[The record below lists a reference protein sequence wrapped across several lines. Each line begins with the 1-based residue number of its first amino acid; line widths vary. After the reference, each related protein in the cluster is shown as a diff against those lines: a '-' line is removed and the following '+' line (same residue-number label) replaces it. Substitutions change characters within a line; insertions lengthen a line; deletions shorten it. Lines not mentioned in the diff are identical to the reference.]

1 MTMAAVLAA
10 VFMISVAPPMAQA
23 PAACATWQACRDAT
37 EQALREARHE
47 EAHDLAWR
55 TVQRG
60 PKDDAAL
67 LTLLARA
74 QALSG
79 RTDDALVMVRRLA
92 DRGVLVEARTDEA
105 FARVRTRAA
114 WADLEARL
122 VALEQRLAEASS
134 AATTP
139 STTPSSPSPSPA
151 PRATVSRADAPARPP
166 VARAT
171 PSSAVPP
178 ETTARMRAG
187 EPVAEVAPRP
197 PEPGAT
203 SAAPAAAGAGV
214 AAAFLAAGGP
224 AATATPASDAPASR
238 RAPATPAVG
247 ATVEAAASPMPPAA
261 SGAPATAAPPRA
273 SGVNRAPAEAPL
285 GDNRRESAAAPAR
298 ARGGPA
304 ASVAAGPSAGV
315 AAPARSASAAAA
327 APMAAAEEREAVFE
341 ERVRLSTPP
350 FQLSA
355 MVYDAVSA
363 RLLLGDRD
371 GRKVRVLGD
380 GFDAP
385 VDLVRAESAGFGV
398 VMAVDIDRVRGDLWV
413 ASAQDAAGG
422 AGGLHRM
429 QLISGRP
436 LQTLAPP
443 AGQQPWHPV
452 AVHVAPTG
460 VITADDQGQLWMA
473 SAGAAALR
481 RVGRVP
487 AQGPLAMTAVPGRSD
502 AVLVASATQVWT
514 VAFDTGRVLEVSSP
528 VEGAL
533 VGIEQMAAWS
543 DRVVVVQRRPDGTRH
558 LAQWRLTDRG
568 RQATTV
574 VRYQPAL
581 SAGDAVPGLAVTGD
595 EALVAESVAGGAEA
609 PTAIRVLRVR
619 LR

>member
-10 VFMISVAPPMAQA
+10 VFMISVAAPMAQA

-37 EQALREARHE
+37 AQALREARHE

-67 LTLLARA
+67 LALLARA

-134 AATTP
+134 ASTP
-139 STTPSSPSPSPA
+139 TAPSSPSPSPA
-151 PRATVSRADAPARPP
+151 PRATVSPADAPARPP

-187 EPVAEVAPRP
+187 EPVAEVRPRT
-197 PEPGAT
+197 PEPAAT
-203 SAAPAAAGAGV
+203 AAAPAAPG
-214 AAAFLAAGGP
+214 AAAAAPSRAAAAP
-224 AATATPASDAPASR
+224 ATTPTPPADAPAAR

-247 ATVEAAASPMPPAA
+247 ATLEAAASPMPPAA
-261 SGAPATAAPPRA
+261 SGAPATAAPSRA
-273 SGVNRAPAEAPL
+273 SGVNRAPAEAPP

-327 APMAAAEEREAVFE
+327 APMVAAEEREAVFE

-350 FQLSA
+350 FPLSA

-363 RLLLGDRD
+363 RLVLGDRD

-385 VDLVRAESAGFGV
+385 VDLVRAESAGFGA

-429 QLISGRP
+429 QLVSGRP

-452 AVHVAPTG
+452 AVHVAPTA
-460 VITADDQGQLWMA
+460 VITADDQGQLWGA
-473 SAGAAALR
+473 SAGAAVLR
-481 RVGRVP
+481 RIATVPGR
-487 AQGPLAMTAVPGRSD
+487 GRLALAAVPGRD
-502 AVLVASATQVWT
+502 EVVLVASATQVWT
-514 VAFDTGRVLEVSSP
+514 VALDTGRVLEVSSP

-543 DRVVVVQRRPDGTRH
+543 DRVVVVQRKPDGTRH

-581 SAGDAVPGLAVTGD
+581 SAGDAAPGLAVTGD

>member
-10 VFMISVAPPMAQA
+10 VFMFSVAAPMAQA

-67 LTLLARA
+67 LALLARA

-134 AATTP
+134 AATAT

-178 ETTARMRAG
+178 ETTAGMRAG
-187 EPVAEVAPRP
+187 EPVANARP
-197 PEPGAT
+197 LTTESAAAA
-203 SAAPAAAGAGV
+203 AAPAAGGAGAATASRAEAV
-214 AAAFLAAGGP
+214 P
-224 AATATPASDAPASR
+224 VATATPPADAPAAR

-247 ATVEAAASPMPPAA
+247 ATPEPAAAPRPPAA

-273 SGVNRAPAEAPL
+273 SGVNRASAEAPA
-285 GDNRRESAAAPAR
+285 GDNGRESTLAPAR
-298 ARGGPA
+298 ARSGPA
-304 ASVAAGPSAGV
+304 

-327 APMAAAEEREAVFE
+327 APMTTAEEREVVFE
-341 ERVRLSTPP
+341 ERVRLRTPP
-350 FQLSA
+350 FHLSA
-355 MVYDAVSA
+355 LVYDAVSA

-413 ASAQDAAGG
+413 ASAQDAAGA

-443 AGQQPWHPV
+443 TGQQPWHPV

-460 VITADDQGQLWMA
+460 VITADDQGQLWGA
-473 SAGAAALR
+473 SAGAAGLR
-481 RVGRVP
+481 RIAV
-487 AQGPLAMTAVPGRSD
+487 VPGRGRLALAAAPGRD
-502 AVLVASATQVWT
+502 EVVLVASATQVWT
-514 VAFDTGRVLEVSSP
+514 VALDTGRVLEVTSP

-543 DRVVVVQRRPDGTRH
+543 DRVVVVQRRADGTRH

-568 RQATTV
+568 RQATAV

-581 SAGDAVPGLAVTGD
+581 SAGDAAPGLAVTGD

-609 PTAIRVLRVR
+609 PAAIRVRRVR

>member
-10 VFMISVAPPMAQA
+10 VFMFSVAAPMAQA

-67 LTLLARA
+67 LALLARA

-79 RTDDALVMVRRLA
+79 RTDDALVMVRRLV

-134 AATTP
+134 ASTP
-139 STTPSSPSPSPA
+139 TAPSSPSPSPA

-178 ETTARMRAG
+178 ETTAGMRAG
-187 EPVAEVAPRP
+187 EPFAEVGSLP
-197 PEPGAT
+197 PEPAAAA
-203 SAAPAAAGAGV
+203 AAPAAPG
-214 AAAFLAAGGP
+214 AAAAAP
-224 AATATPASDAPASR
+224 SRAAAAPATPPTPPADAPAAR

-247 ATVEAAASPMPPAA
+247 ATPEPAAAPRPPAA

-273 SGVNRAPAEAPL
+273 SGVNRASAEAPA
-285 GDNRRESAAAPAR
+285 GDNGRESTLAPAR

-304 ASVAAGPSAGV
+304 

-327 APMAAAEEREAVFE
+327 APRTTAEEREVVFE
-341 ERVRLSTPP
+341 ERVRLRTPP
-350 FQLSA
+350 FHLSA
-355 MVYDAVSA
+355 LVYDAVSA

-385 VDLVRAESAGFGV
+385 VDLVRAESAGFGA

-413 ASAQDAAGG
+413 ASAQDAAGA

-443 AGQQPWHPV
+443 TGQQPWHPV

-460 VITADDQGQLWMA
+460 VITADDQGQLWGA
-473 SAGAAALR
+473 SAGAAGLR
-481 RVGRVP
+481 RIAV
-487 AQGPLAMTAVPGRSD
+487 VPGRGRLALAAAPGRD
-502 AVLVASATQVWT
+502 EVVLVASATQVWT
-514 VAFDTGRVLEVSSP
+514 VALDTGRVLEVTSP

-543 DRVVVVQRRPDGTRH
+543 DRVVVVQRRADGTRH

-568 RQATTV
+568 RQATAV

-581 SAGDAVPGLAVTGD
+581 SAGDAAPGLAVTGD

-609 PTAIRVLRVR
+609 PAAIRVRRVR

>member
-10 VFMISVAPPMAQA
+10 VFIISMAAPMAQA

-37 EQALREARHE
+37 AQALREARHE

-67 LTLLARA
+67 LALLARA

-134 AATTP
+134 ASTP
-139 STTPSSPSPSPA
+139 TAPSSPSPSPA
-151 PRATVSRADAPARPP
+151 PRATVSPADAPARPP

-178 ETTARMRAG
+178 ETTAGMRAG
-187 EPVAEVAPRP
+187 EPFAEVGGLP
-197 PEPGAT
+197 PEPAAT
-203 SAAPAAAGAGV
+203 AAAPAAPG
-214 AAAFLAAGGP
+214 AAAAAPSRAAAAP
-224 AATATPASDAPASR
+224 ATTPTPPADAPAAR

-247 ATVEAAASPMPPAA
+247 ATLEAAASPMPPAA
-261 SGAPATAAPPRA
+261 SGAPATAAPSRA
-273 SGVNRAPAEAPL
+273 SGVNRAPAEAPP

-304 ASVAAGPSAGV
+304 AVSART
-315 AAPARSASAAAA
+315 APAAVAA
-327 APMAAAEEREAVFE
+327 APMATAEAREAVFE
-341 ERVRLSTPP
+341 ERARLSTPP
-350 FQLSA
+350 FYLSA

-385 VDLVRAESAGFGV
+385 VDLVRAESAGFGA

-413 ASAQDAAGG
+413 ASAQDAAGA

-443 AGQQPWHPV
+443 AVQQPWHPV
-452 AVHVAPTG
+452 AVHVAPTA
-460 VITADDQGQLWMA
+460 VITADDQGQLWGA

-481 RVGRVP
+481 RIATVPGR
-487 AQGPLAMTAVPGRSD
+487 GRLALAAVPGRD
-502 AVLVASATQVWT
+502 EVVLVASATQVWT
-514 VAFDTGRVLEVSSP
+514 VAIDTGRVLEVTSP

-533 VGIEQMAAWS
+533 VGIEQMVAWS

-568 RQATTV
+568 RQATAV

-581 SAGDAVPGLAVTGD
+581 SAGDAAPGLAVTGD

>member
-10 VFMISVAPPMAQA
+10 VFMFSVAAPMAQA
-23 PAACATWQACRDAT
+23 PAACANWQACRDAT

-67 LTLLARA
+67 LALLARA

-79 RTDDALVMVRRLA
+79 RTDDALVMVRRLV

-122 VALEQRLAEASS
+122 LALEQRLAEASS
-134 AATTP
+134 ASTP
-139 STTPSSPSPSPA
+139 TAPSSPSPSPA

-178 ETTARMRAG
+178 ETTAGMRAG
-187 EPVAEVAPRP
+187 EPFAEVGPRT
-197 PEPGAT
+197 PEPAAT
-203 SAAPAAAGAGV
+203 AAAPAAPG
-214 AAAFLAAGGP
+214 AAAAAPSRAAAAP
-224 AATATPASDAPASR
+224 ATTPTPPADAPAAR

-247 ATVEAAASPMPPAA
+247 ATLEAAASPMPPAA
-261 SGAPATAAPPRA
+261 SGAPATVAPPRA
-273 SGVNRAPAEAPL
+273 SGVNRAPAEAPP
-285 GDNRRESAAAPAR
+285 GDNPRESAAAPAR

-304 ASVAAGPSAGV
+304 AAS
-315 AAPARSASAAAA
+315 ARSASAAAV
-327 APMAAAEEREAVFE
+327 APMVTAEEREAVFE
-341 ERVRLSTPP
+341 ERARLSTPP
-350 FQLSA
+350 FHLSA

-385 VDLVRAESAGFGV
+385 VDLVRAESAGFGA

-413 ASAQDAAGG
+413 ASAQDAAGA

-452 AVHVAPTG
+452 AVHVAPTA
-460 VITADDQGQLWMA
+460 VITADDQGQLRGA

-481 RVGRVP
+481 RIATVPGR
-487 AQGPLAMTAVPGRSD
+487 GRLALAAVPGRD
-502 AVLVASATQVWT
+502 EVVLVASATQVWT
-514 VAFDTGRVLEVSSP
+514 VAIYTGRVLEVTSP

-543 DRVVVVQRRPDGTRH
+543 DRVVVVQRKPDGTRH
-558 LAQWRLTDRG
+558 LAQWRLTNRG
-568 RQATTV
+568 RQATAV

-581 SAGDAVPGLAVTGD
+581 SAGDAAPGLAVTGD

-609 PTAIRVLRVR
+609 PTAIRVRRVR

>member
-10 VFMISVAPPMAQA
+10 VFMFSVAAPMAQA

-67 LTLLARA
+67 LALLARA

-79 RTDDALVMVRRLA
+79 RIDDALVMVRRLV

-122 VALEQRLAEASS
+122 LALEQRLAEASS
-134 AATTP
+134 ASTP
-139 STTPSSPSPSPA
+139 TAPSSPSPSPA

-178 ETTARMRAG
+178 ETTAGMRAG
-187 EPVAEVAPRP
+187 EPFAEVGPRT
-197 PEPGAT
+197 PEPAAT
-203 SAAPAAAGAGV
+203 AAAPAAPG
-214 AAAFLAAGGP
+214 AAAAAPSRAAAAP
-224 AATATPASDAPASR
+224 ATTPTPPADAPAAR

-247 ATVEAAASPMPPAA
+247 ATLEAAASPMPPAA
-261 SGAPATAAPPRA
+261 SGAPATVAPPRA
-273 SGVNRAPAEAPL
+273 SGVNRAPAEAPP

-327 APMAAAEEREAVFE
+327 APMVAAEEREAVFE

-385 VDLVRAESAGFGV
+385 VDLVRAESAGFGA

-413 ASAQDAAGG
+413 ASAQDAAGA

-436 LQTLAPP
+436 LQTMAPP

-452 AVHVAPTG
+452 AVHVAPTA
-460 VITADDQGQLWMA
+460 VITADDQGQLWGA

-481 RVGRVP
+481 RIATVPGR
-487 AQGPLAMTAVPGRSD
+487 GRLALAAVPGRD
-502 AVLVASATQVWT
+502 EVVLVASATQVWT
-514 VAFDTGRVLEVSSP
+514 VALDTGRVLEVSSP

-543 DRVVVVQRRPDGTRH
+543 DRMVVVQRKPDGTRH

-568 RQATTV
+568 RQATAV

-581 SAGDAVPGLAVTGD
+581 SAGDAAPALAVTGD